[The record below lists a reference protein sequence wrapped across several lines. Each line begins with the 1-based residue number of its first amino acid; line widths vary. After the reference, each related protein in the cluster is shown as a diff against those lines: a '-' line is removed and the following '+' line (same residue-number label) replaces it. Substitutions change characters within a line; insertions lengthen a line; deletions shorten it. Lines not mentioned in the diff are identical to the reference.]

1 MQTICTSLQT
11 GNHSSTETTVVIAWK
26 IYIFFALMLAAV
38 CIYSFRCLLSYLVNS
53 TTEHWQCTLLP
64 LPQRKMHAHKDNT
77 SPIKNIITFV
87 SINVCLHT
95 AEFRTGDIRP
105 VAAHIPAD
113 ETDGIQ
119 D

>member
-1 MQTICTSLQT
+1 MKTVCPSLQT
-11 GNHSSTETTVVIAWK
+11 GNHSSTETTVVIAWN
-26 IYIFFALMLAAV
+26 IYIFCSDASSSLHLQLLLLA
-38 CIYSFRCLLSYLVNS
+38 YLVNS
-53 TTEHWQCTLLP
+53 TAEHWQCILLP
-64 LPQRKMHAHKDNT
+64 QHKMHAHKDNT

-95 AEFRTGDIRP
+95 AEFRTGDIWP

-113 ETDGIQ
+113 VTDGIQ